1 MLILASCRVF
11 NEKQC
16 SWKKT
21 QVIYL
26 TCIILYKFFLIN
38 EKKIKEG
45 KLHAMSD
52 DEQDYRKF
60 KMEST
65 NYRISNLNPS

>member
-1 MLILASCRVF
+1 M
-11 NEKQC
+11 K
-16 SWKKT
+16 
-21 QVIYL
+21 
-26 TCIILYKFFLIN
+26 
-38 EKKIKEG
+38 KKIKEG

-52 DEQDYRKF
+52 DEQDYGKF